1 MKRPNIVL
9 YGVLGLLVK
18 VYAFFKGH
26 RIIKKTT
33 IKGPAVI
40 LSNHTSFYDF
50 IYTTAAMF
58 PKRVSYFAASK
69 MFYEPV
75 TGFLLRLARAI
86 PKSLMQADPVATLKA
101 FRVLRKKGI
110 ISVFP
115 EGQISPTGAFMRPA
129 FAIAK
134 FLKKAKA
141 DVYVVKHMNAY
152 CANPPWSKHT
162 FKGRVETE
170 KRLIIEKDSLVTMSY
185 EEIYETVCREL
196 DFVTSAYNMDKRYTY
211 RLKDITNLENVIYQC
226 PMCLHEGLVS
236 MGTHLSCPSCG
247 HHMAY
252 DQYGLLAEWGIDQ
265 WFEEQA
271 SRLRHHMKASPE
283 FALSAKTRLQS
294 FRNNRLVNVGEGV
307 LTLKRY
313 VYDYEGTVDGKQQR
327 LSFLV
332 KSTPTLPSDIGRNI
346 QIYEGDQIFQ
356 FEMDVAW
363 LPTKFVHA
371 GEAMFDEYHQEKRVS

>member
-9 YGVLGLLVK
+9 YGVLGLLIKMVAFIKGQRVIRKVK
-18 VYAFFKGH
+18 
-26 RIIKKTT
+26 

-40 LSNHTSFYDF
+40 LSNHTSFHDF
-50 IYTTAAMF
+50 IYTTAAMY
-58 PKRVSYFAASK
+58 PSRVSYFAASK

-75 TGFLLRLARAI
+75 TGFFLRLARAI

-101 FRVLRKKGI
+101 FRVLRKDGI

-115 EGQISPTGAFMRPA
+115 EGQISPTGAFMTPA

-141 DVYVVKHMNAY
+141 DVYIVKHMNAY

-162 FKGRVETE
+162 FRGRVETE
-170 KRLIIEKDSLVTMSY
+170 KRLIIRKNELLTMSL
-185 EEIYETVCREL
+185 EAIYETVCEAL
-196 DFVTSAYNMDKRYTY
+196 DFVTSAYNMEKRYRY
-211 RLKDITNLENVIYQC
+211 RLKDISNLENVVYQC
-226 PMCLHEGLVS
+226 PSCLFEGLVS
-236 MGTHLSCPSCG
+236 KGDHLACPSCG
-247 HHMAY
+247 HRMDY
-252 DQYGLLAEWGIDQ
+252 DQYGLLAERGIDQ
-265 WFEEQA
+265 WFKEQET
-271 SRLRHHMKASPE
+271 RLRTEIKANPDFE
-283 FALSAKTRLQS
+283 LSAKTRLQS
-294 FRNNRLVNVGEGV
+294 FRNNRLVDVGEGM
-307 LTLKRY
+307 LTLRRY
-313 VYDYEGTVDGKQQR
+313 AYHYEGTVDGKHQH

-356 FEMDVAW
+356 FEMDTPW

-371 GEAMFDEYHQEKRVS
+371 GEALYEEVHRSTR